1 MAKKKLTVTLDENIK
16 QALQLFKEHT
26 PVYYGDTSISYIIE
40 FVTKLIIHRHMNDEQ
55 LFIEFDDELKDELE
69 KLGFKKDI
77 FKTIDGN
84 EFKDYLDKR
93 ELIENVDDEIEF
105 KKTTLDELNRVIE
118 QKRGEN
124 ARLTEE
130 LSNKDKQI
138 NPSNK
143 PSNNQPATAKRK
155 TQKQLEAERLEEQ
168 KNIAQ
173 SLDVIRLCSSSGKVF
188 MEIPKKVLNEADGLP
203 RRVVIDYEELKVLET
218 IQQVAENE
226 GFKLTLEGEK
236 LQKEMIRNAKEE
248 DDICVTNVTVI
259 DEREVRRKEQ
269 EMAERREKRER
280 QELELERKKAKVM
293 EKREGGN
300 KGQSK
305 TREIPNVDEVDEN
318 ETINNDENYH
328 TFGIKFYSKN
338 DELTKDVI
346 EDLALLSGRI
356 EIDGNYK
363 INENAKILANEI
375 GRKITDN
382 KHNQRAIVK
391 FLENQFKQE
400 NQEVLKEV
408 LESTFEYERDDERG
422 VLFVDMGEREIVFKI
437 VGIEEEND

>member
-1 MAKKKLTVTLDENIK
+1 MAKKKLTVTLDESIK

-55 LFIEFDDELKDELE
+55 LFIEFDDELKSELE
-69 KLGFKKDI
+69 KLGFKKDM

-93 ELIENVDDEIEF
+93 ELIENNDKKIEMQKATLYEIGNKINENNALLERLEREVSD
-105 KKTTLDELNRVIE
+105 KNE
-118 QKRGEN
+118 QIR
-124 ARLTEE
+124 
-130 LSNKDKQI
+130 
-138 NPSNK
+138 PSNK
-143 PSNNQPATAKRK
+143 PSNNQSATAKRK

-168 KNIAQ
+168 RDIAQ

-188 MEIPKKVLNEADGLP
+188 MELTIKDLIEIDEID
-203 RRVVIDYEELKVLET
+203 RVVVDFEEMEDLDAM
-218 IQQVAENE
+218 QQVTENE

-338 DELTKDVI
+338 DELTIDVI